1 MNYTVIVLVGMLL
14 FFLIADFIAKIVSP
28 DNSLGSGIIA
38 AGIELI
44 VGAFPALI
52 DNVFGLL
59 SFQITG
65 AQSSDDVNIWSLI
78 AGFVLLGVGILI
90 LVFIRDRFY
99 VLNMF
104 GLYSQR
110 EIGDKQNV
118 KQLKLNDYKIRE
130 RFIDFV
136 NVFNMGIDEKTN
148 SIIVS
153 KIEEECIKFRDR
165 SVEFKKGFTG
175 TAPIPY
181 TILAGTYLVDCEPK
195 SFFEWKREEEK
206 FIQLSAKKKAD
217 FPELK
222 IKEMDNPNVDAKSVI
237 VAISTTRRIEK
248 HQLKDFGEQDIIE
261 IYLDDCKD
269 NNITYVKQ
277 LQNYRKVILDE
288 LEALGREKYPHLN
301 QINLVASIPSCIS
314 LEIGRM
320 IAQNNNRVKKIVA
333 YHFVNQGKKLYPF
346 GITVTESQ
354 GQYKKGELIEN

>member
-206 FIQLSAKKKAD
+206 FIQLSVKKKAD

>member
-1 MNYTVIVLVGMLL
+1 MNYILIVLVGMVLI
-14 FFLIADFIAKIVSP
+14 FFIVDMIAKIVSP
-28 DNSLGSGIIA
+28 DNSLGAGIIA
-38 AGIELI
+38 AGMELI

-52 DNVFGLL
+52 DNVLGLL

-65 AQSSDDVNIWSLI
+65 KQASDDVNVWSLVT
-78 AGFVLLGVGILI
+78 GFVLLVVGILV
-90 LVFIRDRFY
+90 LLFIRDRFY

-148 SIIVS
+148 SIIVN
-153 KIEEECIKFRDR
+153 KIEEECTKFKDR
-165 SVEFKKGFTG
+165 SAEFQKGFTG

-195 SFFEWKREEEK
+195 IFFEWKREDEK
-206 FIQLSAKKKAD
+206 FIQLSTKKKAN

-222 IKEMDNPNVDAKSVI
+222 IKEMDNPNVNAESII
-237 VAISTTRRIEK
+237 VAISTTRRIKK

-269 NNITYVKQ
+269 NNITYIKQ

-288 LEALGREKYPHLN
+288 LEALGRKNYPHLN
-301 QINLVASIPSCIS
+301 QINLVAYIPSCMS

-333 YHFVNQGKKLYPF
+333 YHFVNQGTKLYPF
-346 GITVTESQ
+346 GIAVTESQ
-354 GQYKKGELIEN
+354 GQYKKGELIQN

>member
-1 MNYTVIVLVGMLL
+1 MNYTLFVLIGMIFI
-14 FFLIADFIAKIVSP
+14 FFLVDFIAKLVSP

-44 VGAFPALI
+44 VGSFPAII
-52 DNVFGLL
+52 DEFVGLL

-65 AQSSDDVNIWSLI
+65 TQASDDVNIWSLI
-78 AGFVLLGVGILI
+78 AGFVLLVVGILI

-130 RFIDFV
+130 RLIDFV
-136 NVFNMGIDEKTN
+136 NVFNMGIDETTN
-148 SIIVS
+148 SIIVN
-153 KIEEECIKFRDR
+153 KIEDECTKFRNR

-195 SFFEWKREEEK
+195 SFFEWKRDEEK
-206 FIQLSAKKKAD
+206 FIELSRKKKPD
-217 FPELK
+217 YPELK
-222 IKEMDNPNVDAKSVI
+222 IKEMDNPNVDSESVI

-248 HQLKDFGEQDIIE
+248 HQLRDFSEQDIIE
-261 IYLDDCKD
+261 IYLDDCMD

-277 LQNYRKVILDE
+277 LQSYRKVILDE
-288 LEALGREKYPHLN
+288 LEVLGREKYPHLN
-301 QINLVASIPSCIS
+301 QINLVASVPSCLS

-320 IAQNNNRVKKIVA
+320 IAQNNSRVKKIVA
-333 YHFVNQGKKLYPF
+333 YHFVNQGTKLYPL

>member
-1 MNYTVIVLVGMLL
+1 M
-14 FFLIADFIAKIVSP
+14 
-28 DNSLGSGIIA
+28 
-38 AGIELI
+38 
-44 VGAFPALI
+44 
-52 DNVFGLL
+52 
-59 SFQITG
+59 
-65 AQSSDDVNIWSLI
+65 WSLI

-104 GLYSQR
+104 GLYSKR

-153 KIEEECIKFRDR
+153 KIEEECTKFRDR

-195 SFFEWKREEEK
+195 RFFEWKREGEK
-206 FIQLSAKKKAD
+206 FIELSNKKKAD
-217 FPELK
+217 YPELM
-222 IKEMDNPNVDAKSVI
+222 IKEVDNPNTDAESII
-237 VAISTTRRIEK
+237 VAISTTRRIQK
-248 HQLKDFGEQDIIE
+248 HQLSVFGEQDIVE
-261 IYLDDCKD
+261 IYLDECQD
-269 NNITYVKQ
+269 NNIVYIKQ
-277 LQNYRKVILDE
+277 LQEYRKVILDE
-288 LEALGREKYPHLN
+288 LEGLGNEKYTHLN
-301 QINLVASIPSCIS
+301 QINLVASIPSCLS

-320 IAQNNNRVKKIVA
+320 IAQNNSRMKKIVA
-333 YHFVNQGKKLYPF
+333 YHFVNQNPKLYPF
-346 GITVTESQ
+346 GITVTEAQ

>member
-1 MNYTVIVLVGMLL
+1 MNYTWIVLVGMILVL
-14 FFLIADFIAKIVSP
+14 FVVEFIAKLKSP
-28 DNSLGSGIIA
+28 DSSLGAGIIA

-44 VGAFPALI
+44 VGSFPALI
-52 DNVFGLL
+52 DDVFGLL

-65 AQSSDDVNIWSLI
+65 IQSTDDVNIWSL
-78 AGFVLLGVGILI
+78 ATGFVLLGVGILI

-99 VLNMF
+99 VLNIF

-118 KQLKLNDYKIRE
+118 KELKLNDYKIRE

-136 NVFNMGIDEKTN
+136 NVFKMGINEQTN
-148 SIIVS
+148 NIIVN
-153 KIEEECIKFRDR
+153 KIENECTKFRER

-195 SFFEWKREEEK
+195 SFFEWKRDEEK
-206 FIQLSAKKKAD
+206 FIELSRKKKPKY
-217 FPELK
+217 PELK
-222 IKEMDNPNVDAKSVI
+222 IKEIDNPNINSKSVI
-237 VAISTTRRIEK
+237 VAISTTRKIEK
-248 HQLKDFGEQDIIE
+248 HQLRDFDEQDIIE
-261 IYLDDCKD
+261 IYLEDCKD
-269 NNITYVKQ
+269 NNIIYVKQ
-277 LQNYRKVILDE
+277 LQNYRQVILDE
-288 LEALGREKYPHLN
+288 LEVLGREKYPHLN
-301 QINLVASIPSCIS
+301 QINLVASIPSCMS

-333 YHFVNQGKKLYPF
+333 YHFVNQGTKLYPF

>member
-1 MNYTVIVLVGMLL
+1 MNYILIVLVGMVLI
-14 FFLIADFIAKIVSP
+14 FFIVDMIAKIVSP
-28 DNSLGSGIIA
+28 DNSLGAGIIA
-38 AGIELI
+38 AGMELI

-52 DNVFGLL
+52 DNVLGLL

-65 AQSSDDVNIWSLI
+65 KQASDDVNVWSLVT
-78 AGFVLLGVGILI
+78 GFVLLVVGILV
-90 LVFIRDRFY
+90 LLFIRDRFY

-148 SIIVS
+148 SIIVN
-153 KIEEECIKFRDR
+153 KIEEECTKFKDR
-165 SVEFKKGFTG
+165 SAEFQKGFTG

-195 SFFEWKREEEK
+195 IFFEWKREDET
-206 FIQLSAKKKAD
+206 FIQLSTKKKAN

-222 IKEMDNPNVDAKSVI
+222 IKEMDNPNVNAESII
-237 VAISTTRRIEK
+237 VAISTTRRIKK

-269 NNITYVKQ
+269 NNITYIKQ

-288 LEALGREKYPHLN
+288 LEALGRKNYPHLN
-301 QINLVASIPSCIS
+301 QINLVASIPSCMS

-333 YHFVNQGKKLYPF
+333 YHFVNQGTKLYPF
-346 GITVTESQ
+346 GIAVTESQ
-354 GQYKKGELIEN
+354 GQYKKGELIQN